1 SIRDQLCEIAPL
13 ITCPMPSGRRIMQNL
28 GVSDYL
34 IKPVTQRVLQ
44 DAIARLAQPIKSV
57 LIVDDDQEIV
67 RLFSRMIQAMS
78 DQYIVRKAYGGV
90 EGMAL
95 MQIQPPDVVLL
106 DLLMPDIDGLTILE
120 RMKTMPQLADIPVIM
135 ISARGASES
144 VASSIQGTLTVKKQN
159 GFQPIELVH
168 CVEDIVEN
176 LN

>member
-1 SIRDQLCEIAPL
+1 
-13 ITCPMPSGRRIMQNL
+13 M
-28 GVSDYL
+28 
-34 IKPVTQRVLQ
+34 
-44 DAIARLAQPIKSV
+44 
-57 LIVDDDQEIV
+57 DDDQEIV

-95 MQIQPPDVVLL
+95 MQLQPPDVVLL

-120 RMKTMPQLADIPVIM
+120 HMKTIPKLAHIPVIM

-144 VASSIQGTLTVKKQN
+144 VASSIQGMLTVKKQN

-168 CVEDIVEN
+168 CIEDIVEN